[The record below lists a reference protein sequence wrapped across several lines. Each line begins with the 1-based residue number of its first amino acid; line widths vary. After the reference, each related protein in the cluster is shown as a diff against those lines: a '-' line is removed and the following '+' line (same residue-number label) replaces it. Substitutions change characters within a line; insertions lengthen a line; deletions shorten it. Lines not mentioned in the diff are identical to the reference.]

1 MAVRESPTPLL
12 ARSGAIPENKKTMYY
27 VYLLKSG
34 KDLGYYIGFSSNLKF
49 RFKQH
54 CNGLVDS
61 TKHRRPLR
69 LIYYEAYNNK
79 NLAEERE
86 RKLKKFGSA
95 YSGLLKRIS
104 EE

>member
-1 MAVRESPTPLL
+1 
-12 ARSGAIPENKKTMYY
+12 
-27 VYLLKSG
+27 
-34 KDLGYYIGFSSNLKF
+34 
-49 RFKQH
+49 
-54 CNGLVDS
+54 
-61 TKHRRPLR
+61 